1 MGHEKA
7 NDEVRFGLWGHNS
20 LQECAWK
27 NPDALNLL
35 STNQNWSHE
44 AMDPK
49 NPPPRISAAGLL
61 GPDLVSRN
69 VHSFSPSNSTHFK
82 CRQKDTGTIY
92 FEWKCTHWTWN
103 TLYPW
108 GNFSAFQHLSSLRF
122 DRGPIRTRRRGSLS
136 SDPVETP
143 SPRSVLTNF
152 RVRTDGAQG
161 NQVQYKSVS
170 TLSDTARNR
179 LRVGFSIVP
188 IFLL

>member
-61 GPDLVSRN
+61 GPDLVNKVQIEFPTSSSSIAAVGVLHLCFQRRPTCSSRRA
-69 VHSFSPSNSTHFK
+69 P
-82 CRQKDTGTIY
+82 TGT
-92 FEWKCTHWTWN
+92 WTA
-103 TLYPW
+103 TK
-108 GNFSAFQHLSSLRF
+108 
-122 DRGPIRTRRRGSLS
+122 GSLFSTKDEFKYSNIRIIRAFFS
-136 SDPVETP
+136 SVQLLFEFNWVEFQP
-143 SPRSVLTNF
+143 NSFIS
-152 RVRTDGAQG
+152 G
-161 NQVQYKSVS
+161 NKWRFEVK
-170 TLSDTARNR
+170 
-179 LRVGFSIVP
+179 
-188 IFLL
+188 